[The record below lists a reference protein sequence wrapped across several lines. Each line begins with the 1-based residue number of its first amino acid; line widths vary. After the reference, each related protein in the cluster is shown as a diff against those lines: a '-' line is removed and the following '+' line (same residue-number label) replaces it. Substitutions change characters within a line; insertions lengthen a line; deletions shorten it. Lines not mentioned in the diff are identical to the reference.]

1 MMREAQKRIEA
12 FTLIELLITIAI
24 VGILASLV
32 ISNVSGGR
40 ILAQQA
46 KTEASL
52 RSAQAVAIYCL
63 DMNTNLNVPN
73 IANTIC
79 DGQGNWPAPV
89 GFGWIYDEDGTSCGL
104 DMDVSDGS
112 FLYCASDGT
121 RTITCTE
128 NGCIKS

>member
-1 MMREAQKRIEA
+1 MKNG

-24 VGILASLV
+24 VGVLASVV

-40 ILAQQA
+40 ALAQQA

-52 RSAQAVAIYCL
+52 RSAQTVAIYCL
-63 DMNTNLNVPN
+63 DVNSDLNAPN
-73 IANTIC
+73 IAHVIC

-89 GFGWIYDEDGTSCGL
+89 GFGWEYQESPCESFDG
-104 DMDVSDGS
+104 DVSNGS